1 MFSGRLAA
9 KRGTD
14 ATQAAI
20 NRTQRQFAVSQQEY
34 PETTRHRGDE
44 PHDFA
49 VMRDAG
55 QQHGLLKLGSK
66 EFSGLPELP
75 DEVLQEI
82 KLGVIQ
88 QQLGRRYGTPAS
100 RRLMTAEASGRPTQ
114 NIDTTIG
121 RGLAVAEEQVGLRTP
136 FGVRVMGTNPRAA
149 NLAAGL
155 YHASQIPT
163 SITPRKPRQL
173 G

>member
-1 MFSGRLAA
+1 MLAA

-14 ATQAAI
+14 ATQARI
-20 NRTQRQFAVSQQEY
+20 NRTERQFQFSQQEY
-34 PETTRHRGDE
+34 GQQTQNPF
-44 PHDFA
+44 PYA
-49 VMRDAG
+49 VLRAAG
-55 QQHGLLKLGSK
+55 QQHGVLKLGSK
-66 EFSGLPELP
+66 EFSGLPPLP

-82 KLGVIQ
+82 KLGVIE
-88 QQLGRRYGTPAS
+88 QQLGQRYGNI
-100 RRLMTAEASGRPTQ
+100 SGVPTQ

-163 SITPRKPRQL
+163 SITPRRPRQL
-173 G
+173 K

>member
-20 NRTQRQFAVSQQEY
+20 NRTQRQFAVSQQSY
-34 PETTRHRGDE
+34 PEETRHRGDE
-44 PHDFA
+44 PHDF
-49 VMRDAG
+49 VVKRDAG

-66 EFSGLPELP
+66 KFSGLPELP
-75 DEVLQEI
+75 DEILQEI

-88 QQLGRRYGTPAS
+88 QQLGRRYGS
-100 RRLMTAEASGRPTQ
+100 ISGVPINQ
-114 NIDTTIG
+114 IDPSIG